1 MFLYEVKYHYR
12 FTAPR
17 VYRGLL
23 TKAFP
28 QQLVMEG
35 HAEEMAT
42 ADLND
47 QKSAGRWLGIKRTIQ
62 STMKTWQVDT
72 TANHLSPQKK
82 EGVFGRKQ
90 MQNTYWSPIDHRQM
104 LSCGKKFFEPTSPKW
119 WWGAPIYQNSIDQQT
134 DKWERGKEIQQK

>member
-17 VYRGLL
+17 AYRGLL

-35 HAEEMAT
+35 RAEEMAT

-47 QKSAGRWLGIKRTIQ
+47 QKSAGR
-62 STMKTWQVDT
+62 
-72 TANHLSPQKK
+72 
-82 EGVFGRKQ
+82 
-90 MQNTYWSPIDHRQM
+90 
-104 LSCGKKFFEPTSPKW
+104 
-119 WWGAPIYQNSIDQQT
+119 
-134 DKWERGKEIQQK
+134 